1 LLYGVVVFLCL
12 SLAAIGATFV
22 IFEFKKRNAAYLSL
36 REAYKDLETTKP
48 LRKIGQSS
56 AFINHEIKNYMMIIS
71 GYAALLAKSKE
82 LCDRDR
88 GMVDNIAQTTA
99 KLQEF
104 SLSVL
109 ELSKSKS
116 AQESDDV
123 ELMQT
128 LRACI
133 DARFS
138 KQSSK
143 FAVSYTPNGPD
154 PMESV
159 LVNGSQ
165 EKLER
170 IFINAI
176 RNSFEA
182 GAQSI
187 RVRFCACNTMVL
199 IVIEDDGAGCDAAQL
214 PNLSK
219 TFFTTKC
226 GSGGTGLGLC
236 VIRSIIEAHGGN
248 INIYS
253 KNLLGGGKHG
263 IMTQITLP
271 ASKRMPYEA
280 AKHEF
285 MLIKQDMDYAPVILE
300 ILKNLKIIPHIAQKT
315 RDADLSPRNSSLGLI
330 VMVAAENMAEISGR
344 IGGGAESGIIVLPVE
359 IGEGPAVFVGTGES
373 KELFTEEF
381 VAKYLSGSAG

>member
-1 LLYGVVVFLCL
+1 LLYGVAVFMCL
-12 SLAAIGATFV
+12 SLAAVGATFV
-22 IFEFKKRNAAYLSL
+22 ILEFKKRNAAYLRL

-71 GYAALLAKSKE
+71 GYAMLLAKSKE

-109 ELSKSKS
+109 ELSKPKS
-116 AQESDDV
+116 AQDSDDV

-128 LRACI
+128 LRTCI
-133 DARFS
+133 DANFR

-143 FAVSYTPNGPD
+143 FAVSYAPNGPD
-154 PMESV
+154 PLESV
-159 LVNGSQ
+159 LVNGNS

-170 IFINAI
+170 IFINAF

-182 GAQSI
+182 GAQSVS
-187 RVRFCACNTMVL
+187 VRFRACNAMAL
-199 IVIEDDGAGCDAAQL
+199 IAIEDDGAGCDAAQL
-214 PNLSK
+214 QNLSK
-219 TFFTTKC
+219 TFFSTKR
-226 GSGGTGLGLC
+226 GGTGLGLC

-263 IMTQITLP
+263 IITQITLP

-280 AKHEF
+280 AKYEI
-285 MLIKQDMDYAPVILE
+285 MLIKQDIDDAAGILE
-300 ILKNLKIIPHIAQKT
+300 ILKNLKIIPHVAPKT

-330 VMVAAENMAEISGR
+330 VLVAAENLAEIKGR
-344 IGGGAESGIIVLPVE
+344 VGGGAESGIIILPVE
-359 IGEGPAVFVGTGES
+359 IGEGAAIFVDAGEG

-381 VAKYLSGSAG
+381 VAKYISGTAG